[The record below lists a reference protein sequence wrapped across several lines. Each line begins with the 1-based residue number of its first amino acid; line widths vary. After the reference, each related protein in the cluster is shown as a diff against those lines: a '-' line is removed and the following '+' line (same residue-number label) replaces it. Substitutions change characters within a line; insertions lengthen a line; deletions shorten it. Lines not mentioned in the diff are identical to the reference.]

1 MSKEKKCKLC
11 QNGFHAEHG
20 NSKFCSQKCF
30 DAFYDNYR
38 KNWKRDHPKVESS
51 YVKDGSRAYN
61 NIKQRTGNPN
71 NPQYA
76 NYGARGIYCE
86 LTREEFKV
94 IYFSTDSCEL
104 CGKDLNDENRSGPD
118 GRTLDRIDQARSYE
132 KGNLRILCRACN
144 TRLAFNRRKNK
155 L

>member
-1 MSKEKKCKLC
+1 MKEKKCKLC
-11 QNGFHAEHG
+11 KVEFRASHG
-20 NSKFCSQKCF
+20 NSKFCSAKCF
-30 DAFYDNYR
+30 DAFYENYR
-38 KNWKRDHPKVESS
+38 KNWKENHPKIEKD

-61 NIKQRTGNPN
+61 NIKQRTSNIK

-76 NYGARGIYCE
+76 NYGARGITLE
-86 LTREEFKV
+86 LTREEFKE
-94 IYFSTDSCEL
+94 IYFSTNNCEL
-104 CGKDLNDENRSGPD
+104 CGKDLDDENRSGPN
-118 GRTLDRIDQARSYE
+118 GRTLDRIDQGRSYE